1 MVFFN
6 LVIERVFQ
14 LSAPL
19 FLETSH
25 PFRNRLDNNKVVVLS
40 KMLIVASY
48 YKIFIIIII
57 LLTIREM
64 ANQKAFSMTLEQKLL

>member
-1 MVFFN
+1 MIFFN

-64 ANQKAFSMTLEQKLL
+64 ANSMTLEQKLL